1 MVRIAGWL
9 GRLYFQFIIIIVI
22 AVLFAYPLNFVFMID
37 DNELRMMLSSIFLLG
52 FTATMLLFRKI

>member
-22 AVLFAYPLNFVFMID
+22 AVLFAYPLNFVFMLD
-37 DNELRMMLSSIFLLG
+37 DNELRIMLSSVFLLG
-52 FTATMLLFRKI
+52 FTGAILLSRKI